1 MIRSVNSKSRQQLQ
15 ETSGAVVSVKEDAG
29 QCGICG
35 GQMNVQKTTIHHGKT
50 ICHGQFEIRETIYV
64 CAQRCRNDSEK
75 LVTKR
80 STTLSE
86 HIIPGRTFGY
96 DVMAFVG
103 IQRFIHHRQR
113 EEIRAQL
120 LHEHRIT
127 LSAGTISNLSKL
139 FLSYMQRLHNRHID
153 QLCDALIADGGWP
166 LHIDATGED
175 GRGTLFVALAGW
187 RQWVLGSWKI
197 STERTDTILPCLQD
211 VVRQF
216 GLPCAIV
223 RDLGRAMI
231 SAANTL
237 LTEMDLNIPVLACHL
252 HFLKDIGK
260 DLLNPA
266 HGELRALFRRIRIRP
281 KLRTLIR
288 DIGRKIGEEIEEA
301 RREVKAWQEQTSTD
315 HIIPEGRAG
324 AATVRA
330 LAQWIVDYHAD
341 STNHDFPFDRPYLD
355 LYDRCMTVRRA
366 AEAFLR
372 KEPEDTEVLKLLNR
386 LHCIL
391 GPIVSEVPFKQI
403 TQRLRS
409 RSSLFDELRDALRIG
424 KKSSASHSASPSK
437 NKPTLDQAEE
447 EINGIRMQVDQF
459 VESLKT
465 RRPQRGPAQDTRKA
479 IDIVL
484 RHIEDHGEYLWG
496 HVISLPGAVK
506 GGTRL
511 VDRTNNILEGFFHK
525 MKHDERRRSGRKN
538 LTQDFEH
545 LPPEAALV
553 YNLNHSDYV
562 EITCGTLDRLH
573 EAFVKLDIEQRK
585 NVLTNDQRPSCA
597 PDKII
602 PFTETASLPTDDRKL
617 IRSEQMQRRI
627 VSAAMSRAPRL

>member
-1 MIRSVNSKSRQQLQ
+1 
-15 ETSGAVVSVKEDAG
+15 
-29 QCGICG
+29 
-35 GQMNVQKTTIHHGKT
+35 MNVQKTTPHHGKT
-50 ICHGQFEIRETIYV
+50 ICHGQFEIRETIHV
-64 CAQRCRNDSEK
+64 CAQRCRNDSGK
-75 LVTKR
+75 LVIKR

-103 IQRFIHHRQR
+103 IQRFIHHCQR
-113 EEIRAQL
+113 EEIQALL
-120 LHEHRIT
+120 LHEHGIT
-127 LSAGTISNLSKL
+127 LSTGTISNLSKL
-139 FLSYMQRLHNRHID
+139 FLSYMQRLHDRHIV
-153 QLCDALIADGGWP
+153 QLRNALIADGGWP
-166 LHIDATGED
+166 LHIDATGEH
-175 GRGTLFVALAGW
+175 GRGTLFVAFAGW

-197 STERTDTILPCLQD
+197 STERTDTILPCLVD

-216 GLPCAIV
+216 GPPCAIV

-231 SAANTL
+231 PAANTL

-260 DLLNPA
+260 DLLNPS
-266 HGELRALFRRIRIRP
+266 HGELRALFRRLRIRP

-288 DIGRKIGEEIEEA
+288 DIGRQIGEEIEEA
-301 RREVKAWQEQTSTD
+301 RREVKVWQEQVSAD

-324 AATVRA
+324 IATVRA
-330 LAQWIVDYHAD
+330 FAQWIVDYHAN

-355 LYDRCMTVRRA
+355 LFDRCMTARRA

-372 KEPEDTEVLKLLNR
+372 KEPKDPEVLKFLKR

-391 GPIVSEVPFKQI
+391 APVVSEVPFRQI
-403 TQRLRS
+403 TQRLRARS
-409 RSSLFDELRDALRIG
+409 RLFDELRDALRIG
-424 KKSSASHSASPSK
+424 RKSPASLSETSSTY
-437 NKPTLDQAEE
+437 KPTLDHAAKELNDIQ
-447 EINGIRMQVDQF
+447 MQVNQL

-496 HVISLPGAVK
+496 HVIDLPDVAGGA
-506 GGTRL
+506 RL
-511 VDRTNNILEGFFHK
+511 VERTNNILEGFFHK

-553 YNLNHSDYV
+553 YNLNHLDYV
-562 EITCGTLDRLH
+562 EIVCGTLDRLH
-573 EAFVKLDIEQRK
+573 EAFAKLDFEQRK
-585 NVLTNDQRPSCA
+585 SVLTNDQGLPLPCA

-602 PFTETASLPTDDRKL
+602 PLTVTASLPTDDRRL

-627 VSAAMSRAPRL
+627 VGAAKSRAPRL